1 MLIHNFSEKLKISS
15 GIERLAF
22 FTAFYGIF
30 IHVASCLFIM
40 LAEMESEL
48 TQVQWITDCQN
59 EYGSG
64 SYDFEVYLC
73 SCYFVMTTT
82 STVGYGDISPT
93 TTLERVF
100 GMTLMFF
107 GVICFTFVSGA
118 LASILQ
124 SQD

>member
-1 MLIHNFSEKLKISS
+1 MLVHHFSEKLKISS
-15 GIERLAF
+15 GAERLTF
-22 FTAFYGIF
+22 FTAFFFIF

-40 LAEMESEL
+40 LAEMETNFTEV
-48 TQVQWITDCQN
+48 TWITRCQN
-59 EYGSG
+59 NYGAE
-64 SYDFEVYLC
+64 SYNFEVYLC

-82 STVGYGDISPT
+82 STVGYGDISPS

-100 GMTLMFF
+100 GMVLMFF

-124 SQD
+124 AHD